1 MTAQSPAEVFALLNR
16 EAAALVAGAATAGQ
30 STVSMPSTY
39 PAFHLNKNQG
49 DMPEEA
55 TMTPGGT
62 RSGREFAHIHTE
74 FKDDEH
80 ADVVVA
86 KRRGEPWQA
95 YQGGGQG
102 SMHLCV
108 SLRDAAEV
116 HKDPALNSSS
126 NSVLLT

>member
-1 MTAQSPAEVFALLNR
+1 
-16 EAAALVAGAATAGQ
+16 
-30 STVSMPSTY
+30 
-39 PAFHLNKNQG
+39 
-49 DMPEEA
+49 
-55 TMTPGGT
+55 MTPGGT

-74 FKDDEH
+74 YKDDEH

-116 HKDPALNSSS
+116 VRSGWGEPHLLAGAQMGGGARLARGTLLLYAPRDETEVGV
-126 NSVLLT
+126 VLRVLQASLLYAQS